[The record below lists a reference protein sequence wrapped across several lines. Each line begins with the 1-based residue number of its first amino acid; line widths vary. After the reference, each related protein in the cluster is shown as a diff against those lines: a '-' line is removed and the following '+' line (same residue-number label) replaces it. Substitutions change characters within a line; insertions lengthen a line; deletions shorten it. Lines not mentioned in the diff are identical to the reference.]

1 MDVKERA
8 QELYR
13 IALEDASW
21 HPENVIGERGWS
33 DAEFAD
39 AIQLLNRLRLLV
51 SAPDSGNGWTALSP
65 DTALRNLLV
74 EEEQHTAGLLSSVQR
89 TRSALTRILTD
100 FQPVHARELLPVRM
114 EVVTGA
120 ANVSAVLEDV
130 SRRVEEEVLSL
141 HPGRALPA
149 QMVESGL
156 ERDLAV
162 IGRGVRMRT
171 IHLGSAAAV
180 PHMASYL
187 RRLSA
192 AGAQVRTAHTL
203 PLRLIVVDSSTALV
217 PAPPSAIGEITAVIL
232 RGETLV
238 GVFREIFEH
247 CWAAAN
253 VLTDATAG
261 PDGAWRPEG
270 RHLELL
276 RMLAGG
282 LTDEAMARKLGVS
295 ERTIRRPV
303 SELTERLG
311 AASRFQAGACAV
323 RLGWLDA

>member
-1 MDVKERA
+1 MDVRERA

-13 IALEDASW
+13 VALDDAAW
-21 HPENVIGERGWS
+21 RPEAVTGEHGWS
-33 DAEFAD
+33 DTEFAE
-39 AIQLLNRLRLLV
+39 ALQLLTRLRLFV
-51 SAPDSGNGWTALSP
+51 PAPDSDNGWTALTP
-65 DTALRNLLV
+65 DTALRNLLT
-74 EEEQHTAGLLSSVQR
+74 EEERHTSALLGAVQQ
-89 TRSALTRILTD
+89 TRSALARVLAD
-100 FQPVHARELLPVRM
+100 FQPVHARELLSVRM

-120 ANVSAVLEDV
+120 ANVSAALEDV
-130 SRRVEEEVLSL
+130 ARRVEEEVLSL

-149 QMVESGL
+149 DMVEAGL
-156 ERDLAV
+156 ERDRAAL
-162 IGRGVRMRT
+162 GRGVRVRT
-171 IHLGSAAAV
+171 IHLGAAAAV

-203 PLRLIVVDSSTALV
+203 PLRLIVVDRSTAIV
-217 PAPPSAIGEITAVIL
+217 PAPPSDDDGIAAVVL

-247 CWAAAN
+247 CWAAAS
-253 VLTDATAG
+253 VLTDAAPG
-261 PDGAWRPEG
+261 PDGEWRPEG
-270 RHLELL
+270 RHREVL

-282 LTDEAMARKLGVS
+282 LTDEAMARKLGIS
-295 ERTIRRPV
+295 ERTVRRLV

-323 RLGWLDA
+323 RLGWLDG